1 MQKNGGIGTLTINGG
16 ENGTGTLTATGGLFC
31 AGIGGGGSAINAASS
46 CSNIIING
54 GVITATGDYY
64 GAGIGGGGS
73 TLNSAG
79 SCYDIIINGG
89 TISATG
95 GNYAAGIGGGGSHDR
110 TSGVGSDITI
120 TGGTVT
126 ANGGERGAGIGG
138 GGSTAYKGGDGSN
151 ITISGGNVFANGG
164 DFGAGIGG
172 GGTRT
177 LNKGGSGLDIA
188 ISGGTVVATGNS
200 STGIG
205 GGDSGDCK
213 GITISGGTVSA
224 IAANG
229 GSGIGGS
236 SFTYIS
242 DVSDIKITGG
252 CVKTVTQK
260 GYCSIGNG
268 ISETVPTND
277 SGENVYLRTYENTGD
292 YPVKVDG
299 ADYTPINHKAA
310 DNADSNLYIYLTE
323 GEHSVKFYVDGNWL
337 NAPFVT
343 PPVPFTNLQ
352 YNGAPQ
358 ALVSAGNTTAGT
370 LVYSLDENGTYTS
383 AIPAATDVGT
393 YTVWY
398 KVESTSEN
406 TGTTPKSVEAIISNE
421 LLSIRAADGSTLVKG
436 EDYTYENSILTVKT
450 VKPVVIANKD
460 IENAIDHSIAV
471 ASGVSANV
479 TLSGVNIN
487 VSAKDNTAAFLI
499 EDGGTGTVCVNLKD
513 GTTNTLISGKYCA
526 GLQKNDE
533 NIALVIDGN
542 GTLNATGGKGSAGIG
557 GGKGYGGSNIIINS
571 GTIHADSIDGTG
583 IGGGSNGNGEHITIN
598 GGNVTADG
606 DVGTAGI
613 GGGFNGNGSDILI
626 TGGIVNAKGN
636 TAAGIG
642 GGINGNGS
650 YITITGGEVTAK
662 GLGNG
667 TGIGGGQGGSGS
679 NIKISGGTV
688 KATAEYYG
696 AGIGGGSGSS
706 GTDITISGGTVTAT
720 GEGYANVSG
729 AGIGGGMNA
738 EASNIVITGGS
749 VKAVS
754 GYANTIGGGSGKG
767 AVTPTLADK
776 STPVYLLPIDNPNG
790 DDVTIDGVKYPTH
803 DDKKVYAYLPGDKSH
818 TVRVGTSV
826 TVYTYNAATSTWVAG
841 LTLTAPAAATLVYD
855 GESHD
860 LITEGTTG
868 SGTMSYS
875 SAKDGEYSDTVI
887 PTGKDAG
894 TYGLQAAKTCWQAP
908 TALRLKSPAHP

>member
-1 MQKNGGIGTLTINGG
+1 MNIDTSGCAFKIADDSTGDVTITLADGTENTLDSGKGAGLQKNGGIGTLTINGG

-151 ITISGGNVFANGG
+151 IT
-164 DFGAGIGG
+164 
-172 GGTRT
+172 
-177 LNKGGSGLDIA
+177 

-370 LVYSLDENGTYTS
+370 LVYSLEENGEYTS

-398 KVESTSEN
+398 KVDSASTN

-450 VKPVVIANKD
+450 EKPVIIANKD
-460 IENAIDHSIAV
+460 SETANDHSIAV
-471 ASGVSANV
+471 ASGVSADV
-479 TLSGVNIN
+479 TLAGVNIDL
-487 VSAKDNTAAFLI
+487 SAKDNTAAFLI
-499 EDGGTGTVCVNLKD
+499 EDGGTGTVCVNLSRD
-513 GTTNTLISGKYCA
+513 
-526 GLQKNDE
+526 
-533 NIALVIDGN
+533 
-542 GTLNATGGKGSAGIG
+542 
-557 GGKGYGGSNIIINS
+557 
-571 GTIHADSIDGTG
+571 
-583 IGGGSNGNGEHITIN
+583 
-598 GGNVTADG
+598 
-606 DVGTAGI
+606 
-613 GGGFNGNGSDILI
+613 
-626 TGGIVNAKGN
+626 
-636 TAAGIG
+636 
-642 GGINGNGS
+642 
-650 YITITGGEVTAK
+650 
-662 GLGNG
+662 
-667 TGIGGGQGGSGS
+667 
-679 NIKISGGTV
+679 
-688 KATAEYYG
+688 
-696 AGIGGGSGSS
+696 
-706 GTDITISGGTVTAT
+706 
-720 GEGYANVSG
+720 
-729 AGIGGGMNA
+729 
-738 EASNIVITGGS
+738 
-749 VKAVS
+749 
-754 GYANTIGGGSGKG
+754 
-767 AVTPTLADK
+767 
-776 STPVYLLPIDNPNG
+776 
-790 DDVTIDGVKYPTH
+790 
-803 DDKKVYAYLPGDKSH
+803 
-818 TVRVGTSV
+818 
-826 TVYTYNAATSTWVAG
+826 
-841 LTLTAPAAATLVYD
+841 
-855 GESHD
+855 
-860 LITEGTTG
+860 
-868 SGTMSYS
+868 
-875 SAKDGEYSDTVI
+875 
-887 PTGKDAG
+887 
-894 TYGLQAAKTCWQAP
+894 
-908 TALRLKSPAHP
+908 